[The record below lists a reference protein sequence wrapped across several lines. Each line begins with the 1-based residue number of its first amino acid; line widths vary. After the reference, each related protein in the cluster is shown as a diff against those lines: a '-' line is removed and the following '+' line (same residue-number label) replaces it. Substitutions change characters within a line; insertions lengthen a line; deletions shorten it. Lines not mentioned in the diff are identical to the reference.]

1 MSKDDPFASIE
12 GGRTIIMPSPGGRAP
27 ASQAAEPMPSRA
39 AMDTA
44 APILN
49 VGLNP
54 LLAAANPLLNLV
66 PQLRATLRTP
76 IRRGSR
82 TPWPTT
88 SASSRRAPRPPASPP
103 KR

>member
-27 ASQAAEPMPSRA
+27 APQATETAPSRTAIDA
-39 AMDTA
+39 AA
-44 APILN
+44 APILS

-66 PQLRATLRTP
+66 PQLRATLQHP
-76 IRRGSR
+76 DPGGL
-82 TPWPTT
+82 
-88 SASSRRAPRPPASPP
+88 
-103 KR
+103 

>member
-27 ASQAAEPMPSRA
+27 ASQAAEPMPSRV

-44 APILN
+44 APVLN

-66 PQLRATLRTP
+66 PQLRATLSHADPGGLKDALAQQDRK
-76 IRRGSR
+76 SVV
-82 TPWPTT
+82 
-88 SASSRRAPRPPASPP
+88 
-103 KR
+103 